1 VVLSDFGYPVEVF
14 LFTCSQ
20 RLSNL
25 VIMSVPDE
33 RYSRNTLHAL
43 SSISTFLLRHFQQ
56 YYIYVMAA
64 SFIGCE
70 KNPTNLPEVT
80 EILEHTRLYRVHLVT
95 RVRRSQQIKPY
106 NRDRQCKLSITVG
119 VLDTDITSRSNLT
132 N

>member
-1 VVLSDFGYPVEVF
+1 MVLSDFGYPVEVF

-33 RYSRNTLHAL
+33 PYSRNTLHAL

-64 SFIGCE
+64 SFIGCGNHSIWK
-70 KNPTNLPEVT
+70 KNTNLPEVT
-80 EILEHTRLYRVHLVT
+80 EIFEHTRLYRVHLVT

-106 NRDRQCKLSITVG
+106 NRDRQCKLSIRR
-119 VLDTDITSRSNLT
+119 DRH
-132 N
+132 